1 MRGEAGSGVTI
12 PPPSRGATCPPTW
25 ASLTG
30 RLRHGRWGGSIM
42 SRLRRGSPTSQLR
55 RDVGWAPAEPT
66 EHLRS
71 LAQRRRSAPSLAFEK
86 ALGSMPWS
94 SIREEAP
101 CWVSVEQC
109 PFVLGLSS
117 ENAELVLDACVQI
130 TEGMK
135 TRRRQLF
142 LFSDVIAIAMLK
154 SSASYRLKHRVSLE
168 DLWLYGFED
177 EPEEE
182 EGEGGE
188 IDLRTSLVLAWPLAF
203 CVVSF
208 Q

>member
-1 MRGEAGSGVTI
+1 MDTNMEAPRTRTLEDLGIAV
-12 PPPSRGATCPPTW
+12 
-25 ASLTG
+25 
-30 RLRHGRWGGSIM
+30 M
-42 SRLRRGSPTSQLR
+42 RRGSYDEAAALGLHP
-55 RDVGWAPAEPT
+55 
-66 EHLRS
+66 HLRS